1 MRPDPGD
8 TMTTQ
13 IAFLGRIGRYVAKR
27 FAVGITVVVLS
38 VITLVFIIECIEN
51 LRRASNH
58 DRGIDVVLMLSAL
71 RLPWLIEQVLP
82 FAVLIGGIVAFV
94 SLSRSHELTVAR
106 SIGMSVWQFVGM
118 VAAMAALIGLLT
130 STVFN
135 PFAAG
140 LLHVHSERFEQAFGG
155 NAGRLANKWLRQTAE
170 NGSSVMRAG
179 SVLDSGRDLRTVTV
193 FVFDTQDRFVERL
206 EADRANLRDRAWLL
220 QDVWVVRPGEDPAF
234 EPQRS
239 LPTALDAEQITESF
253 TDHDFVSFWDLPQQI
268 EIARQSQLN
277 AARYQLQYQALLARP
292 VFFVAMVMIAAVVS
306 LRVFRFGNISWMI
319 LSGIAGGFL
328 LYVVMQIVGDLG
340 ATGFVHPVAAA
351 WVPPLVTL
359 ALATALLLTTE
370 DG

>member
-1 MRPDPGD
+1 M
-8 TMTTQ
+8 
-13 IAFLGRIGRYVAKR
+13 AKR
-27 FAVGITVVVLS
+27 FTVGITVVVLS
-38 VITLVFIIECIEN
+38 VVTLVFVIECIEN

-82 FAVLIGGIVAFV
+82 FAVLIGGIVAFL

-106 SIGMSVWQFVGM
+106 SIGMSAWQFVGM
-118 VAAMAALIGLLT
+118 VAVMAAAIGLLT
-130 STVFN
+130 SMAFN
-135 PFAAG
+135 PLAAG
-140 LLHVHSERFEQAFGG
+140 LLQTHSERFEQAFGD
-155 NAGRLANKWLRQTAE
+155 NSGRLSNKWLRQTADS
-170 NGSSVMRAG
+170 GASVMRAG
-179 SVLDSGRDLRTVTV
+179 SVLASGLDLRSVTV
-193 FVFDTQDRFVERL
+193 FVFDSQGRFIERL
-206 EADRANLRDRAWLL
+206 EADRAELRDQAWLL
-220 QDVWVVRPGEDPAF
+220 QGVWVIAPGEDPAF
-234 EPQRS
+234 EPEKS
-239 LPTALDAEQITESF
+239 LPTTLSAEQITESF
-253 TDHDFVSFWDLPQQI
+253 IDHDFVSFWDLPRQI
-268 EIARQSQLN
+268 EIARQSELN
-277 AARYQLQYQALLARP
+277 SARYQLQYQALLARP